1 MAIMDDLHSNTVSI
15 SSFSI
20 SFSETYIIIESR
32 VLNKVVFVL
41 MNTNCMHFFFVRTS
55 NLWAEAECS

>member
-1 MAIMDDLHSNTVSI
+1 MSIMGDPHSNTVSI

-32 VLNKVVFVL
+32 VLNKVVVLL
-41 MNTNCMHFFFVRTS
+41 MNTNCIHFFFIRTS